1 MNLKRIRPLVWQV
14 ICLVIS
20 LAVYILILNNRSP
33 NFLRSLSM
41 ALRMGFGIIIPL
53 TALAMYAVFRI
64 PGKVGEL
71 LRLTAIMSIFAL
83 GLAGLW
89 ATGST
94 QSVIL
99 NGLIPL
105 TDAAGYYTDATRLLY
120 GMDVSNFTAM
130 RPFFAGLLSFFL
142 WLSGRNLMITVGMF
156 TAIAGLAGYLSSRE
170 IRQTHGA
177 EAAVFF
183 LMLMFLYYRHH
194 SGTTMSE
201 SLGVPVSL
209 LGVALIWRGIT
220 RHSEWSALFGTTMI
234 ALALNIR
241 PGAMFVL
248 PALLL
253 WGGWAFRGQ
262 GKFSIK
268 FFGLGTAAILLVFY
282 ANNLMIAFV
291 NPGGTAFENFAWA
304 FYGLASGGKSWTY
317 IFEAHPELSL
327 LPDSEVTSAIY
338 KLAFDLIL
346 TQPELILKGM
356 FFYWRMFFSNTWYNA
371 YAFVAGDNYQVNE
384 AARWSMYLLNGLGIY
399 QWYRDRN
406 NPYTNLAL
414 LTALGV
420 LASVPFVPP
429 TDAYRVRLY
438 AATIPFFALLPA
450 IGLAFLVEK
459 LPARFF
465 TLPVDSIGESRAS
478 AIISVGLIAFLIV
491 SPILIKINGSLPIAP
506 KASCSDGLAGFYT
519 HYDAG
524 VGINLHRENKAFID
538 WMPDFHISIFRRN
551 IHSLPDSYLI
561 SAMSSIDPESTLFY
575 ALDLLSNREAIAI
588 LPTGQLPEPGSS
600 ILLCGDWVENP
611 GTPYVFFAAEQVIEA
626 GSP

>member
-1 MNLKRIRPLVWQV
+1 MNLKRTHPLAWQV

-33 NFLRSLSM
+33 NLLRSLSM
-41 ALRMGFGIIIPL
+41 ALRTGFGVIIPL

-142 WLSGRNLMITVGMF
+142 WLSGRNLMIAVGMF

-177 EAAVFF
+177 EVAVFF

-209 LGVALIWRGIT
+209 LGVALIWRGIA
-220 RHSEWSALFGTTMI
+220 RHSEWSALFGITMI

-262 GKFSIK
+262 GKFSLQ
-268 FFGLGTAAILLVFY
+268 FFGLGAIAILLVF
-282 ANNLMIAFV
+282 FV
-291 NPGGTAFENFAWA
+291 NSRMVDFVSGSNGIPFENFAWA

-338 KLAFDLIL
+338 KLAF
-346 TQPELILKGM
+346 ELILNQPSLLVKGA
-356 FFYWRMFFSNTWYNA
+356 FFYWSMFFSSTWYND
-371 YAFVAGDNYQVNE
+371 YAFIAGENYWVNE
-384 AARWSMYLLNGLGIY
+384 AARWGMY
-399 QWYRDRN
+399 
-406 NPYTNLAL
+406 T
-414 LTALGV
+414 
-420 LASVPFVPP
+420 
-429 TDAYRVRLY
+429 
-438 AATIPFFALLPA
+438 
-450 IGLAFLVEK
+450 
-459 LPARFF
+459 
-465 TLPVDSIGESRAS
+465 
-478 AIISVGLIAFLIV
+478 
-491 SPILIKINGSLPIAP
+491 
-506 KASCSDGLAGFYT
+506 
-519 HYDAG
+519 
-524 VGINLHRENKAFID
+524 
-538 WMPDFHISIFRRN
+538 
-551 IHSLPDSYLI
+551 
-561 SAMSSIDPESTLFY
+561 
-575 ALDLLSNREAIAI
+575 
-588 LPTGQLPEPGSS
+588 
-600 ILLCGDWVENP
+600 
-611 GTPYVFFAAEQVIEA
+611 
-626 GSP
+626 